1 MRVSISSEKQL
12 LYSRRQSNI
21 ERFQTLN
28 VEKLIIL
35 NNNALSPRSVPLL
48 KFHGS
53 LKIPRTSFSSTK
65 RYNRGEWG
73 ENLFRLNSG
82 EIVYTCRV
90 KFHPF
95 RVQASQLVYI
105 HKCNFLQRQDNTGF
119 LIKLEFFISFRSI
132 SSTNDDFP
140 LLFFLLS
147 NLQFSISRPPG
158 TFPFSNE
165 GWIRK
170 GVANRGKQFG
180 WLFAVARDGNWILC
194 GEAILIDEG
203 SVRSAWIQSKPKNFV
218 LRHFSSV
225 IL

>member
-53 LKIPRTSFSSTK
+53 LKIPRTSFPTK

-95 RVQASQLVYI
+95 RVRASQLVHF

-132 SSTNDDFP
+132 SSFWRTMIF
-140 LLFFLLS
+140 LFFFFFFQIFNSRFLDLPVHFHFRTKVGSVKVWPIEES
-147 NLQFSISRPPG
+147 NLVGSLRSRA
-158 TFPFSNE
+158 TEIEFYAE
-165 GWIRK
+165 R
-170 GVANRGKQFG
+170 RY
-180 WLFAVARDGNWILC
+180 
-194 GEAILIDEG
+194 
-203 SVRSAWIQSKPKNFV
+203 
-218 LRHFSSV
+218 
-225 IL
+225 